1 MDSFS
6 QRFAGLKRPAEI
18 QDLFGR
24 QGPGWQ
30 LLDRAQGNAVGL
42 TKGPV
47 DRSGLRHA
55 QLRVIEDEGGDVA
68 RMGVAVTDK
77 APTPGRLVDGGPED
91 PEVLRRPAERHDG
104 LGMNADAVILLGDS
118 EQVGMTDVLG
128 RLQSVSTVRRIFSG
142 NRLLRVHP
150 SLQHG
155 AARKASLIG
164 YVQSRIVR
172 PVMLNSIFI

>member
-1 MDSFS
+1 
-6 QRFAGLKRPAEI
+6 
-18 QDLFGR
+18 
-24 QGPGWQ
+24 
-30 LLDRAQGNAVGL
+30 
-42 TKGPV
+42 
-47 DRSGLRHA
+47 
-55 QLRVIEDEGGDVA
+55 
-68 RMGVAVTDK
+68 MGVAVADK
-77 APTPGRLVDGGPED
+77 APTLGGLEDSGLED
-91 PEVLRRPAERHDG
+91 PEVLCWTAEPQDR

-128 RLQSVSTVRRIFSG
+128 RLQTVSTVRRIFSG